1 MAKVAFVFPG
11 QGSQHPGMGR
21 ELNEHLPASKKAF
34 QEADE
39 SLGLDISRLCFEGP
53 EDQLQLTAN
62 SQPAIL
68 ATSIACFRALDRFE
82 VRPDYIAG
90 HSLGEYSALVAGGS
104 LALDTA
110 LKLVRKRGEL
120 MQKAVP
126 VGQGAMAAI
135 LGLDAAQVIESC
147 NEAAQGDVC
156 SAANFNSPNQTV
168 IAGESRAVDRA
179 VEICRKRGA
188 RRAVLIKVS
197 APFHCALMKPAQDGL
212 QPFLREAEFKD
223 LSVPLVNNVDA
234 QVNSSGSDAREAV
247 VRQVTSPV
255 RWTESVEQLLSL
267 GVTTFVEV
275 GPGKVLTG
283 LIKSINRDVRLLNVE
298 DLASLNSTIDS
309 IKTNS

>member
-1 MAKVAFVFPG
+1 MGKTAFVFPG

-21 ELNEHLPASKKAF
+21 ELDEHVPASKKAF

-39 SLGLDISRLCFEGP
+39 SLAFDISRLCFEGP

-68 ATSIACFRALDRFE
+68 ATSIACFRALDRFD
-82 VRPDYIAG
+82 VQPDFIAG

-126 VGQGAMAAI
+126 VGLGAMAAI

-168 IAGESRAVDRA
+168 IAGEARAVDRA
-179 VEICRKRGA
+179 VEICKKRGA

-212 QPFLREAEFKD
+212 ERFLREAEFKD
-223 LSVPLVNNVDA
+223 VSVPLVNNVDA
-234 QVNSSGSDAREAV
+234 QVISIGSDAREGV
-247 VRQVTSPV
+247 IRQVTSPV
-255 RWTESVEQLLSL
+255 RWTESVERLLSL

-283 LIKSINRDVRLLNVE
+283 LIKSISRDVRLLNVE
-298 DLASLNSTIDS
+298 DVTSLNSTIDA
-309 IKTNS
+309 IKTSS